1 MEGLSMS
8 AVQQPLGAE
17 QRETIRDELLRALS
31 RLERSMKSTNGAAR
45 PRDLEQDTVGRL
57 SRIEALQ
64 SQGLTH
70 TLAER
75 EKAQLA
81 QIVAALRRLEE
92 GTYGACNGCGGSIPY
107 ERLLVYPET
116 MACAACACG

>member
-1 MEGLSMS
+1 MA
-8 AVQQPLGAE
+8 AVQQSLAPE
-17 QRETIRDELLRALS
+17 QLDTIRGELLRSLT
-31 RLERSMKSTNGAAR
+31 RLERSMKTSNGAAR

-64 SQGLTH
+64 SQGLTQ

-81 QIVAALRRLEE
+81 QLVAALRRLEE
-92 GTYGACNGCGGSIPY
+92 GTYGSCNCCGGAIPF
-107 ERLLVYPET
+107 ERLIVFPET
-116 MACAACACG
+116 LACSTCACA

>member
-1 MEGLSMS
+1 MT
-8 AVQQPLGAE
+8 AVQQPLAAE
-17 QRETIRDELLRALS
+17 QRETIREELLRTLC
-31 RLERSMKSTNGAAR
+31 RLERSMKATSGAAR

-92 GTYGACNGCGGSIPY
+92 GTYGACNGCGGSIPF
-107 ERLLVYPET
+107 ERLLVFPET
-116 MACAACACG
+116 LACAACARG

>member
-1 MEGLSMS
+1 MT
-8 AVQQPLGAE
+8 AVQQPLAPE
-17 QRETIRDELLRALS
+17 QLETIREELLRSLS
-31 RLERSMKSTNGAAR
+31 RLERSIRTTDGAAR

-64 SQGLTH
+64 SQGLSK

-81 QIVAALRRLEE
+81 QLLAALGRLDD
-92 GTYGACNGCGGSIPY
+92 GSYGVCNACGGGIPFA
-107 ERLLVYPET
+107 RLIVFPET
-116 MACAACACG
+116 LACTACACA

>member
-1 MEGLSMS
+1 MT
-8 AVQQPLGAE
+8 AVQQGLAAE
-17 QRETIRDELLRALS
+17 QLDTIREELLRSLT
-31 RLERSMKSTNGAAR
+31 RLERSMKLSGGADR

-70 TLAER
+70 QLAER

-81 QIVAALRRLEE
+81 QLVAALRRLDE
-92 GTYGACNGCGGSIPY
+92 GTYGVCNCCGGAIPFA
-107 ERLLVYPET
+107 RLIVFPET
-116 MACAACACG
+116 LACATCACA

>member
-1 MEGLSMS
+1 MT
-8 AVQQPLGAE
+8 AVQPPLAPE
-17 QRETIRDELLRALS
+17 QREAIREELLRSLT
-31 RLERSMKSTNGAAR
+31 RLERSMKTTSGAAR

-64 SQGLTH
+64 TQGLTQ

-92 GTYGACNGCGGSIPY
+92 GTYGACNACGGPIPL
-107 ERLLVYPET
+107 ERLTVFPET
-116 MACAACACG
+116 LACAACACG

>member
-1 MEGLSMS
+1 MT
-8 AVQQPLGAE
+8 AVQHPLLPE
-17 QRETIRDELLRALS
+17 QRETLREELLRTLT
-31 RLERSMKSTNGAAR
+31 RLERSMKASNGAAR

-81 QIVAALRRLEE
+81 HIAAALRRLDE

-116 MACAACACG
+116 LACAACACG